1 MSNIRK
7 ANSIMTFH
15 GPAQYAHQL
24 LSRAVD
30 TLATAPGDV
39 RSRLLQAYSGFHPLT
54 PDHFP
59 EPLRKD
65 FEWVI
70 KQLTK
75 REPYINNKGQVQK
88 GSVQVT
94 LEHMRNSSGVKIAE
108 KLLQLHYAV
117 DTYVNSR

>member
-1 MSNIRK
+1 M
-7 ANSIMTFH
+7 ALH

-39 RSRLLQAYSGFHPLT
+39 RSRLLQAYSAFHPLT
-54 PDHFP
+54 PEHFP

-75 REPYINNKGQVQK
+75 REPFRNHEGQIQK
-88 GSVQVT
+88 SSVQVS
-94 LEHMRNSSGVKIAE
+94 LQHMRNSTGVKIAE
-108 KLLQLHYAV
+108 KLLHLHYAI
-117 DTYVNSR
+117 DRHVNPR